1 MADPN
6 PATNGKALT
15 VNAESDYGS
24 VARTKSPS
32 KAPKQTNELYGYA
45 LMVAGVLCF
54 TMATTV
60 ERACMVFHGLTP
72 ANLIFLRGSSHLVYC
87 LIGVYLFC
95 DPREVFHVPKEMR
108 WILLLREVISSV
120 GMALE
125 YKALSYVPMAVIV
138 SLMFMGKY
146 DTQFRVI

>member
-6 PATNGKALT
+6 PATNGKTSA
-15 VNAESDYGS
+15 VNDESDYS
-24 VARTKSPS
+24 PVATTESPS
-32 KAPKQTNELYGYA
+32 EAPKQTNELCGYA

-54 TMATTV
+54 NMATTV
-60 ERACMVFHGLTP
+60 ERACMVFHGLIP
-72 ANLIFLRGSSHLVYC
+72 ANLIFLRGSSHFVYC

-146 DTQFRVI
+146 NASIQ